1 MERIGDRLKK
11 IRLEKGL
18 SLEEVHKRT
27 KVHINVLRAIE
38 DDSFVNLNPV
48 YVKGFLK
55 IYCQF
60 LGEDPAEYISDYR
73 QPRQRVLVTGEQP
86 AQVRQLRQPAASG
99 QPAAGMPAGGPAVR
113 RFTLPQIPLPSP
125 RVLRAL
131 AAALVALVA
140 VVLVVRLVSAGVRA
154 LKASNRKQPRPA
166 ASSVTKKPAVKPA
179 AALPATSVP
188 AAAAPAAA
196 VPAAAP
202 AAVKAPSSDTAVVR
216 LGIRAKEDCW
226 LQVRVDG
233 KTVFQG
239 VLNRGRLEGWQASG
253 RIELTLGDAGKV
265 DVEVNGSRIPA
276 LGRKGQS
283 VKNILITRDGLKVG
297 K

>member
-27 KVHINVLRAIE
+27 KIHINVLRAIE

-73 QPRQRVLVTGEQP
+73 EPRQRVLVTGEQP

-99 QPAAGMPAGGPAVR
+99 QPAAGTPAGGPAAR

-140 VVLVVRLVSAGVRA
+140 AVLVVRLVSAGVRA
-154 LKASNRKQPRPA
+154 LKASNKKQSRPA
-166 ASSVTKKPAVKPA
+166 ASVTKKPAAKPA
-179 AALPATSVP
+179 AVSPAASVP
-188 AAAAPAAA
+188 AAAAS
-196 VPAAAP
+196 VAAP
-202 AAVKAPSSDTAVVR
+202 TAVKAPSSDAAVVR

-239 VLNRGRLEGWQASG
+239 VLNRGRLEGWQGTG